1 MPYILI
7 ADFAY
12 YIIELTCALG
22 GSVYITNSPPNW
34 PLKFGAVPTSQHVSH
49 LSLLFKLCLRVEFEL
64 SSVLPV
70 SYLDL
75 TNLVFK

>member
-22 GSVYITNSPPNW
+22 GSSHVTNSPPNW
-34 PLKFGAVPTSQHVSH
+34 PLKFGTVPTFQHAST
-49 LSLLFKLCLRVEFEL
+49 LSLLFKLCLRVQFKL

-70 SYLDL
+70 S
-75 TNLVFK
+75 